1 MREPPP
7 TQQHIQYKR
16 ASSQI
21 VTHCEKVTMSRLLSM
36 KPGLIGAFLAIVI
49 AIAIT
54 AQWGPLFG
62 VYDWRAVAAGLMLAE
77 ILAFVGLL
85 EFMRAPN
92 PYSRVYH
99 LYDLRDLGPTG
110 ELQSSDLRWLWNLV
124 PLIAGMLLVYLTG
137 RLA

>member
-1 MREPPP
+1 M
-7 TQQHIQYKR
+7 H
-16 ASSQI
+16 S
-21 VTHCEKVTMSRLLSM
+21 EKVTMSRLLSM
-36 KPGLIGAFLAIVI
+36 KPGLIGALVAIVI

-62 VYDWRAVAAGLMLAE
+62 VYGWRAVAAGLMLAE
-77 ILAFVGLL
+77 VLVCAGLL

-124 PLIAGMLLVYLTG
+124 PLSAGLFLLFLTD